1 MEFWREKTHFWGA
14 VTAKNGPFR
23 PKWKKTENVSYLLFN
38 SDIGKQAGA
47 ALGKVQVKLDD
58 IVEVVVDV
66 VVMAVV
72 QVEV

>member
-1 MEFWREKTHFWGA
+1 MGCRDRQ
-14 VTAKNGPFR
+14 NGPFR
-23 PKWKKTENVSYLLFN
+23 PKWKKTEHVSYLLFN

-66 VVMAVV
+66 EVIGVVK
-72 QVEV
+72 VEV